1 MTLMI
6 IVAAAAAVYGLC
18 FLLRCATHALP
29 IFSGLTIA
37 AHLGAQSLLFAALAG
52 IASGIAV
59 HCLGHWL
66 TRGRVPASVKI
77 CVLLSFP
84 GAATAAGFQ
93 IGVALTEIAGID
105 LAWQPRLSLMTAL
118 LAGCCSWRGLVG
130 PGQPSR
136 TQVLPN
142 GG

>member
-6 IVAAAAAVYGLC
+6 ILAAAVAVYGLF
-18 FLLRCATHALP
+18 FLLRCAIHALP

-37 AHLGAQSLLFAALAG
+37 AHLSGQGWPTAALAG
-52 IASGIAV
+52 IAFGIAV

-66 TRGRVPASVKI
+66 SPGGVPGRVRI
-77 CVLLSFP
+77 CVLLSFT
-84 GAATAAGFQ
+84 GAAAAAGFQ

-130 PGQPSR
+130 PGQPGG

-142 GG
+142 RG